1 MLALIIS
8 GSFLVYL
15 GLKSNSIVF
24 IPQRASIGSYF
35 AETKYITTFYINK
48 SILFNNITVINTS
61 SMFNTLIK
69 KLVING
75 YFNTTA
81 NYYQG
86 NYTANLTI
94 KTPYWSKVL
103 GTIGEGNLTSHFLSY
118 TPNFTYYSN
127 LVREINNQL
136 RIQGISYIVI
146 LNISVNANLKYPYGN
161 EPIYVRD
168 GIIIENNSFNIS
180 VLNYNDSVV
189 SGSFYREI
197 LIKATSG
204 YNYTYFYGAFFLIVL
219 GISAFFITVPDAM
232 KIISK
237 NSVRGP
243 PPPANMTQIK
253 FSSLEDFLKMMR
265 QYNTRAILFDDGYY
279 FIHDGVVYLYSHKL

>member
-8 GSFLVYL
+8 GVFLVYL

-35 AETKYITTFYINK
+35 AETKYVTTFYINR
-48 SILFNNITVINTS
+48 SILFNNDTVINTN
-61 SMFNTLIK
+61 SMFSALTE

-94 KTPYWSKVL
+94 KTPYWSKLL
-103 GTIGEGNLTSHFLSY
+103 GTIGKGNLTSHFLSY
-118 TPNFTYYSN
+118 SPNFTYYNN
-127 LVREINNQL
+127 LVKEINNQL
-136 RIQGISYIVI
+136 KIQGISYIVI
-146 LNISVNANLKYPYGN
+146 LNISVYANLKYPYGE

-168 GIIIENNSFNIS
+168 GIVIENSSFNIS
-180 VLNYNDSVV
+180 VLNYNDSTV

-204 YNYTYFYGAFFLIVL
+204 YNYTYFYGAFFLIL
-219 GISAFFITVPDAM
+219 FGISAFFIVTPDAM
-232 KIISK
+232 KIINR
-237 NSVRGP
+237 NSIRGP
-243 PPPANMTQIK
+243 PHRLI
-253 FSSLEDFLKMMR
+253 
-265 QYNTRAILFDDGYY
+265 
-279 FIHDGVVYLYSHKL
+279 